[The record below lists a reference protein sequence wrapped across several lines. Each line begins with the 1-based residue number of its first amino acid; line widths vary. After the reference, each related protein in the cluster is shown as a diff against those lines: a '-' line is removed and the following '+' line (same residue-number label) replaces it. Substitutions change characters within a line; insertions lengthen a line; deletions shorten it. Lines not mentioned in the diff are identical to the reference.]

1 MKYFFSLFLLSVT
14 ACCAYCA
21 SCEQLH
27 DLVLTG
33 TTVAAESV
41 ADGAVGSYCKVSIT
55 NTFVPDSEVHSEVW
69 LPAPDKWNG
78 KLLGLGNGGYSSRM
92 DFRAMRAALAR
103 GYAVTDSDTGHT
115 GGDLKFGV
123 GHPAKIDDWAYRA
136 VHVMT
141 QAAKLVVRSY
151 YGRLPEHA
159 YFSGC
164 STGGQQALS
173 EAQRY
178 PDDYDGI
185 VAGDP
190 GNDRIH
196 LNAGFLWSW
205 RVLHDKPG
213 ADLPSAKLP
222 FLYNAVMHSCDALDG
237 LKDGIITD
245 PTHCHFDPS
254 TLLCKDGDRNSCL
267 TATQVEAVRKIYA
280 GARNPRT
287 GEQIFPGWI
296 RGSESLPDG
305 SGSWAGYFVG
315 RPEPARVDFWRYWIF
330 EDPNW
335 EPKSF
340 DFDRDVTYAD
350 QALPQVSAVSP
361 DLSAFRRRG
370 GKLLIYQG
378 WADPVVPPENT
389 IHYFKSVE
397 REMGTKTVDSFLVLF
412 MIPGM
417 GHCGGGPGAS
427 KFDPLEQIDSW
438 VTSTRAPQRIVAEHL
453 DKAGLVDRTR
463 PICRYPAQP
472 VYKGSGSTD
481 AAANFVCRAPNLQ
494 ESHRK

>member
-1 MKYFFSLFLLSVT
+1 MRLILSLLLLAAT
-14 ACCAYCA
+14 TRCTYCA

-27 DLVLTG
+27 DLLLPG
-33 TTVAAESV
+33 AAVAAESIV
-41 ADGAVGSYCKVSIT
+41 DGDVGSYCRVSIT
-55 NTFVPDSEVHSEVW
+55 STAVPDSEIHSEVW
-69 LPAPDKWNG
+69 LPAADKWNG
-78 KLLGLGNGGYSSRM
+78 KLVGLGSGGYSSQM
-92 DFRAMRAALAR
+92 DLRAMRAALLR
-103 GYAVTDSDTGHT
+103 GYVVTSSDTGHS

-123 GHPAKIDDWAYRA
+123 GHPIKIDDWAYRA

-151 YGRLPEHA
+151 YGRLPDHA

-205 RVLHDKPG
+205 RALHDEPG
-213 ADLPSAKLP
+213 ADLSPEKLSL
-222 FLYNAVMHSCDALDG
+222 LYNAVMRSCDALDG
-237 LKDGIITD
+237 VKDGIITD
-245 PTHCHFDPS
+245 PTRCHFDPGA
-254 TLLCKDGDRNSCL
+254 LLCKDTDLNSCL
-267 TATQVEAVRKIYA
+267 TAAQVQAVRKIYA
-280 GARNPRT
+280 GARDSRT
-287 GEQIFPGWI
+287 GEQIFPGWV

-305 SGSWAGYFVG
+305 SGSWAGYFAG
-315 RPEPARVDFWRYWIF
+315 KAEPARVDFWRYWIF
-330 EDPNW
+330 DDPHW
-335 EPKSF
+335 EPNTF
-340 DFDRDVTYAD
+340 DFDRDIAFAD
-350 QALPQVSAVSP
+350 AALPHVSAVDP
-361 DLSAFRRRG
+361 DLTAFKRHG

-389 IHYFKSVE
+389 VQYYGSVE
-397 REMGTKTVDSFLVLF
+397 RHMGTNMADSFAVLF

-417 GHCGGGPGAS
+417 GHCGGGPGPS
-427 KFDPLEQIDSW
+427 KFDSLEQIDNW
-438 VTSTRAPQRIVAEHL
+438 VTTNTAPQRIVAEHL
-453 DKAGLVDRTR
+453 DKAGSIDRTR
-463 PICRYPAQP
+463 PICRYPQQP

-481 AAANFVCRAPNLQ
+481 DAANFVCRRPLRP
-494 ESHRK
+494 S